1 MLTETAFLLAFPS
14 EGALCAGVQ
23 WTPRTVAPAG
33 RRMRWQDDRISFAFP
48 AGEGG
53 PLQRWMR
60 FTNGAL
66 ASTII
71 LPEPTQAGETYQK
84 IVAYDEQSAEN
95 FEKVCYNY
103 HGILCGIWR
112 KGG

>member
-48 AGEGG
+48 FGEGG

-60 FTNGAL
+60 FSIVTLVA
-66 ASTII
+66 TII
-71 LPEPTQAGETYQK
+71 LQEPTQASETYQL
-84 IVAYDEQSAEN
+84 ICAYDKQSAEN
-95 FEKVCYNY
+95 FGICYNY
-103 HGILCGIWR
+103 HGILCEIWR

>member
-60 FTNGAL
+60 FSVVAL
-66 ASTII
+66 APHII
-71 LPEPTQAGETYQK
+71 FHPVRQHCGFL
-84 IVAYDEQSAEN
+84 IV
-95 FEKVCYNY
+95 
-103 HGILCGIWR
+103 
-112 KGG
+112 